1 MQNLDQFYI
10 SLIIKFINFIN
21 INFKKNVNKILIKND
36 KNFRV
41 LKSYKIGKF

>member
-1 MQNLDQFYI
+1 MQNFDRFYI